1 MKPRLLIIGT
11 DSMHTVNYYHLVR
24 EHFSEIGIITSP
36 GSVRWGDIP
45 VTEINMSL
53 RNPSLIPGTIMRFRK
68 AIRAFRPDIIHIH
81 QAGTHAL
88 YATLALQARTP
99 VVVTAWGS
107 DILQVPE
114 KGSLYRTMVRYI
126 LRKADYCTADSHY
139 LATVMKDLAS
149 PCELKVDTVNFGLPA
164 LPQTGP
170 KEKLVYSNRLHKEL
184 YRIDAVLKAFKRFL
198 DACQDDSWQLVV
210 AGEGYDTPRLKDL
223 AEALGISTQTRFVG
237 FVDAPTNLSYYASAA
252 VYISVPE
259 SDATAIS
266 LLEAMAAGC
275 RPIVSDLPSNR
286 EWIQHGHNGIVAT
299 DLDANMIQQALD
311 LDYTQ
316 LMETNLDL
324 IRKKAMRDTN
334 RQRFLDIYQRLLV
347 P

>member
-1 MKPRLLIIGT
+1 MKPRLLLIGT

-24 EHFSEIGIITSP
+24 EHFSETGVITSP
-36 GSVRWGDIP
+36 DSVRWGDIP

-53 RNPSLIPGTIMRFRK
+53 KIPTLIPVTFLRFRK
-68 AIRAFRPDIIHIH
+68 AIRAFRPDIIHVH

-88 YATLALQARTP
+88 YAILARPARIP

-114 KGSLYRTMVRYI
+114 KGWLYRAMARYI
-126 LRKADYCTADSHY
+126 LRKTDYCTADSHY
-139 LATVMKDLAS
+139 LAAVMKELAS

-170 KEKLVYSNRLHKEL
+170 KENLVYSNRLHKEL

-198 DACQDDSWQLVV
+198 DDCQDDTWQLVV
-210 AGEGYDTPRLKDL
+210 AGEGYDTPRLKEL
-223 AEALGISTQTRFVG
+223 AKALGISSQTRFVG
-237 FVDAPTNLSYYASAA
+237 FVDAPTNLSYYARAA

-299 DLDANMIQQALD
+299 DLGANIIQQALD